1 MLVSESLAVGAAF
14 CLALGGMITA
24 ELKGRVSIVRL
35 ALWQTFTAAILTSIL
50 ATIIGGWSTIRAS
63 HIPNIWASGLFGTVL
78 ANVSFVAAI
87 FILGPRPAVLLFS
100 LNAPFALLLGFLV
113 LGEAVRPLQALGV
126 LLVIVGIALAVLFGA
141 VPSSRPRVEG
151 SATGPSLRLGLG
163 IGVLSG
169 VASALFQ
176 AVANLVARPVMSDGV
191 DAIAA
196 MSLRATFAAACFL
209 IVSLLPLSMLRDRQ
223 AFSLHLFA
231 ISAAGA
237 VIATGLGMSLLMAAL
252 ASGRGRNRID
262 LVFACTNPRPTNG
275 VAEDRKCPVCQSMAW
290 GPSCGSWDCLHCAV
304 LTIRSGQYRP
314 SPCASSYPSSSS
326 VG

>member
-35 ALWQTFTAAILTSIL
+35 ALWQTSTAAVLTAIL
-50 ATIIGGWSTIRAS
+50 ATMIGGWSTVRVS
-63 HIPNIWASGLFGTVL
+63 HVPYIWASGLFGTVL
-78 ANVSFVAAI
+78 ANASFVAAV
-87 FILGPRPAVLLFS
+87 FVLGPRPAVLLFS

-113 LGEAVRPLQALGV
+113 LGEAVRLLQALGV
-126 LLVIVGIALAVLFGA
+126 LLVIVGIALAVLFGTA
-141 VPSSRPRVEG
+141 SHNRPRLEG
-151 SATGPSLRLGLG
+151 DATAPSRQLG
-163 IGVLSG
+163 IGIGILSG

-176 AVANLVARPVMSDGV
+176 AVANLVARPVMSAGV

-209 IVSLLPLSMLRDRQ
+209 LVSLLPFSMFRDPRE
-223 AFSLHLFA
+223 FSICHFA

-252 ASGRGRNRID
+252 ASGKVGIVST
-262 LVFACTNPRPTNG
+262 LSSLAPIIVLP
-275 VAEDRKCPVCQSMAW
+275 MAW
-290 GPSCGSWDCLHCAV
+290 LRTGIVPSARAWLGALLAV
-304 LTIRSGQYRP
+304 FGTAFIALG
-314 SPCASSYPSSSS
+314 
-326 VG
+326 